1 MTRHRSRTRSTTTT
15 RSQMTRPF
23 PLTLVATLASAGA
36 LLAAGAGPAAAA
48 DAPSSTIDG
57 PAGVIK
63 QSTAT
68 YTFGSDES
76 AVHFECQIDGGAF
89 EACTSPWTVTLADGP
104 HTLAIR
110 AIDDAGNVD
119 PTPAQREIT
128 VDTSGVDTQ
137 LDGGP
142 AGLTN
147 DPTPTFAF
155 GTTLTGATYECRITG
170 AGTPLPNFAGCST
183 PFETPTLRDG
193 DYAIEVRAVSA
204 AGKAD
209 PTPATRAFR
218 VDATAPDTE
227 LTEGP
232 LEGGESPTRT
242 PHFGYRSSEPAG
254 AQFQCRVDNTQK
266 QKVDLVDW
274 KACDPGGFTTPMLRG
289 GLHTFEVRALDA
301 AGNADASPV
310 KRTFMVRACESDV
323 RFGLVELHGECI
335 QGTGTDDA
343 PTYESEKPIT
353 LNGLPIPVPAGTKAV
368 IAAPVGEA
376 DGKLTVKDITLTP
389 LGVQLYK
396 GDLSIKLPA
405 GKQGEEKEAIAF
417 SPSGK
422 LFGMPVAGKAALRL
436 NWPQGTQERRAVLAL
451 SIKLP
456 DLFKSGPST
465 TATTVT
471 GDVGIRVDPTH
482 GIQLDGFKVEV
493 GNAYIGA
500 LAIKT
505 MCLSYLRA
513 GAQFVQGCQA
523 PKIGKGASE
532 PFITCA
538 TDVNA
543 DRWDGSLAVILPT
556 ASKTELGVWGGT
568 SDGRF
573 SHGGAYADNLGT
585 AVPLAPGVFLNR
597 IAFGICVQPAP
608 LKLKGELGVALGPV
622 VNGVAGVQLNGYL
635 EYTAAYRSRPWQL
648 KAGGSIVLFGY
659 DVANGEMTYLGT
671 GMLDFRFHAGF
682 DFKVVKINGDVVG
695 WVETTG
701 SKRFNVE
708 GKVEVCAKIIGCVKG
723 EAVVSSVGLA
733 GCASVDTFLGTVHG
747 GGGMKWGGKLKI
759 MAGSCDIGPWRAT
772 RSVIATDGLGHRLQE
787 PAPGF
792 LVGERAAAVAVR
804 VRGRGG
810 MPKVAFVGPDGRRIS
825 TDVPDGQG
833 YDPKSHMIM
842 GDEEAGEVSAL
853 IANPAKGA
861 WRVEV
866 LPGSV
871 PVDGIDVA
879 DPLPPA
885 AITAKVTGKG
895 TDRAIEY
902 AYTPHEGRTITF
914 AELGPQTKR
923 ELGTATGHT
932 CADEA
937 DRKAGRRC
945 GKLPFT
951 PGMGGAGTRTIHASI
966 AQDGE
971 PTGSEDVTTYVAPK
985 DALPARPRIKVS
997 RAPGSVK
1004 VRWKRSATA
1013 DQVNVVVATA
1023 DGRRVLFVRD
1033 ARHAGSVVL
1042 HGVRSTVAA
1051 RVTVR
1056 GMRTADSKEGR
1067 AATATLRA
1075 KKAKKKTK
1083 TTKTTRTGSH
1093 R

>member
-1 MTRHRSRTRSTTTT
+1 
-15 RSQMTRPF
+15 MTRPF
-23 PLTLVATLASAGA
+23 PLTLVATLASAVA
-36 LLAAGAGPAAAA
+36 LMAAGAGPAAAA

-68 YTFGSDES
+68 YTFGSDEP

-119 PTPAQREIT
+119 PTPAQRELT

-170 AGTPLPNFAGCST
+170 AGTPLPSFAGCST
-183 PFETPTLRDG
+183 PFRAPTLRDG
-193 DYAIEVRAVSA
+193 DYAFEVRAVSA
-204 AGKAD
+204 AGKVD

-232 LEGGESPTRT
+232 AEGGESPTRT
-242 PHFGYRSSEPAG
+242 PRFAYRSSEPAG

-310 KRTFMVRACESDV
+310 KRTFMVRACEQDV

-353 LNGLPIPVPAGTKAV
+353 LNGLPIPVPGGTKAMIV
-368 IAAPVGEA
+368 APVGEA
-376 DGKLTVKDITLTP
+376 DGKLTIKDVTLTP

-405 GKQGEEKEAIAF
+405 GKQGEEKEAVAF
-417 SPSGK
+417 APSGK

-436 NWPQGTQERRAVLAL
+436 SWPQGTQERRAILAL
-451 SIKLP
+451 SIALP
-456 DLFKSGPST
+456 ELFKSGPSA
-465 TATTVT
+465 TATSVT
-471 GDVGIRVDPTH
+471 GDVGIRIDPTH

-532 PFITCA
+532 PFITCN
-538 TDVNA
+538 TDVNV
-543 DRWDGSLAVILPT
+543 DRWDGSLAIILPT

-597 IAFGICVQPAP
+597 IAFGICVNPAP

-635 EYTAAYRSRPWQL
+635 EYTAAYNRKPWQL
-648 KAGGSIVLFGY
+648 KAGGDVTLFGY
-659 DVANGEMTYLGT
+659 RAADGEMTYLGT
-671 GMLDFRFHAGF
+671 GMLDFKFRAGF
-682 DFKVVKINGDVVG
+682 DFKVAKINGSVVG

-708 GKVEVCAKIIGCVKG
+708 GKVEVCAKIIGCVRG
-723 EAVVSSVGLA
+723 DALVSSVGVA
-733 GCASVDTFLGTVHG
+733 GCAHVDTFLGTVHG
-747 GGGMKWGGKLKI
+747 GAGLKWGGKVKI
-759 MAGSCDIGPWRAT
+759 MAGSCDIGPWRAK
-772 RSVIATDGLGHRLQE
+772 RSGVITYDAEGRPLQ
-787 PAPGF
+787 APSLGF
-792 LVGERAAAVAVR
+792 LVADRQPAIAVR

-810 MPKVAFVGPDGRRIS
+810 IPKVAFVGPDGRRIS

-861 WRVEV
+861 WRIEV

-871 PVDGIDVA
+871 PVEGTDVA
-879 DPLPPA
+879 DPLPQAELA
-885 AITAKVTGKG
+885 ARVTGSG
-895 TDRAIEY
+895 RDRAIEY
-902 AYTPHEGRTITF
+902 AYVPVDGRAITF
-914 AELGPQTKR
+914 SELGPQTKR
-923 ELGTATGHT
+923 ELGTVRGGERCERA
-932 CADEA
+932 A
-937 DRKAGRRC
+937 DRAAGRVC
-945 GKLPFT
+945 GTLRFT
-951 PGMGGAGTRTIHASI
+951 PGMGGAGTRTIHAQLTQD
-966 AQDGE
+966 AQPVDGI
-971 PTGSEDVTTYVAPK
+971 DVTTYVAPK
-985 DALPARPRIKVS
+985 DALPAKPRITVS
-997 RAPGSVK
+997 RGPGSVK

-1051 RVTVR
+1051 RVIAR

-1075 KKAKKKTK
+1075 KKAKKHNTKTTK